1 LAPKESPAFTGTVT
15 GITAAMVGLGNVTNE
30 SKATMFTSPAFTG
43 TVTGITAAMVGLGNV
58 TNESK
63 ATMFTSPAFTGTV
76 TGVSASMVGLGNV
89 TNESKATLFTSP
101 NFTGTVTIAA
111 DYRETISSSTGS
123 STIDLALGTI
133 HRVAADEN
141 TTTITLPNSVAGKS
155 FIVIVNYEF
164 GVDNISWAGGTQIKW
179 VGGSAPIPTKTV
191 GSTDIFTFF
200 QDGNVTYA
208 SIFGQNF

>member
-30 SKATMFTSPAFTG
+30 SKATMFTSPSFTG

-63 ATMFTSPAFTGTV
+63 ATMFTSPTFTGTV
-76 TGVSASMVGLGNV
+76 SGITKAMVGLGNV
-89 TNESKATLFTSP
+89 TNESKATMFTSP
-101 NFTGTVTIAA
+101 SFTGTVTIAA
-111 DYRETISSSTGS
+111 DYRETISNSTGS
-123 STIDLALGTI
+123 SIIDLTLGTI

-141 TTTITLPNSVAGKS
+141 TTTITLPSSVAGKS

-164 GVDNISWAGGTQIKW
+164 GVNSINWTGGSTIKW
-179 VGGSAPIPTKTV
+179 VGGTTPTPTRTV
-191 GSTDIFTFF
+191 GKTDIFTFF
-200 QDGNVTYA
+200 QDGTFTYA